1 MATIPSSNLYQNGR
15 IIQFDNGEQLL
26 IRDQLEAQDFKD
38 FEYYAVTQD
47 DELTKIAYEMYHTKI
62 KDASKYWWVLADVN
76 NIFNPF
82 DISDLIGTE
91 LRVPNILEVKNLK
104 K

>member
-15 IIQFDNGEQLL
+15 IIQFDSGEQIL
-26 IRDQLEAQDFKD
+26 IRDLLKLTDFDDVEYHTVKQD
-38 FEYYAVTQD
+38 E
-47 DELTKIAYEMYHTKI
+47 ELTQIAYDNYHTKI
-62 KDASKYWWVLADVN
+62 KDASKYWWVIADVN

-82 DISDLIGTE
+82 DITDLLGFE
-91 LRVPNILEVKNLK
+91 LVIPNILEVKNLK